1 MYEEPYKW
9 VEAVGNRRTYLDEQ
23 FREGTPVVGVAYEH
37 GILLMTMSKGT
48 PKLYEIYDL
57 LALGGMGHP
66 ADLEKLRFNLLEMA
80 HVEGFNRSASDVTG
94 SRLVKYGI
102 APVIKQAFEEV
113 FKAPFIVKILLAE
126 IGRTQRLEIVNALKR
141 SRGLSVNEL
150 VDRMRMSYM
159 GIKQH
164 CLTLQRD
171 GYLDTWRRPQKMG
184 RPEMVYRLTR
194 RTQDLFQADSNRFTL
209 ELLDSVQGIYGPNA
223 PEKLLYNLFERKCAS
238 LKEKVKG
245 ATVAERAKSLA
256 KIRDTEGYMSQF
268 TIDDGGPQ
276 ILECHTPLQNVLDKY
291 PIIGRLEQE
300 MFEQLLGTRVRRQE
314 TRNSGLYECAFY
326 FDA

>member
-1 MYEEPYKW
+1 M
-9 VEAVGNRRTYLDEQ
+9 NQR
-23 FREGTPVVGVAYEH
+23 
-37 GILLMTMSKGT
+37 
-48 PKLYEIYDL
+48 
-57 LALGGMGHP
+57 
-66 ADLEKLRFNLLEMA
+66 
-80 HVEGFNRSASDVTG
+80 
-94 SRLVKYGI
+94 
-102 APVIKQAFEEV
+102 
-113 FKAPFIVKILLAE
+113 LLAE

-194 RTQDLFQADSNRFTL
+194 RAHDLFQADSNRFTL
-209 ELLDSVQGIYGPNA
+209 ELLDSVQSIYGPNA
-223 PEKLLYNLFERKCAS
+223 PEKLLYNLFERKCAN

-245 ATVAERAKSLA
+245 EMVADRAKSLA

-268 TIDDGGPQ
+268 VTDDGGPQ
-276 ILECHTPLQNVLDKY
+276 ILECHTPLQNVLDKF

-326 FDA
+326 FAA

>member
-1 MYEEPYKW
+1 MNQK
-9 VEAVGNRRTYLDEQ
+9 
-23 FREGTPVVGVAYEH
+23 
-37 GILLMTMSKGT
+37 
-48 PKLYEIYDL
+48 
-57 LALGGMGHP
+57 
-66 ADLEKLRFNLLEMA
+66 
-80 HVEGFNRSASDVTG
+80 
-94 SRLVKYGI
+94 
-102 APVIKQAFEEV
+102 
-113 FKAPFIVKILLAE
+113 LLAE
-126 IGRTQRLEIVNALKR
+126 IGRTHRLEIINALKR
-141 SRGLSVNEL
+141 SRGLSVNEM

-184 RPEMVYRLTR
+184 RPDMVNRL
-194 RTQDLFQADSNRFTL
+194 TL

-300 MFEQLLGTRVRRQE
+300 RFEQLLGTRV
-314 TRNSGLYECAFY
+314 
-326 FDA
+326 